1 LSSTWAT
8 RKWKDY
14 RKSQHL
20 ATSALSHIH
29 PQLVEQCISNLS
41 AKPHIIRLSG
51 WTQTSDRLA
60 MREIAYQ
67 LGQQTGNFFLSQKD
81 DVPLDDDDEH
91 NPFLEAS
98 PRSTSELP
106 TVSLPPSSQLPGLIS
121 LLPTL
126 SQSTL
131 VILDGFDLFA
141 LHPRQSL
148 LYCLLDT
155 VQSCRAGMQG
165 KGLAVIGIT
174 SRMDTIN
181 ILEKRVKS
189 RFSGRMI
196 RIAPPKRPRDWVK
209 FVKAVL
215 LADIECV
222 VKGSTD
228 KAVIEEWRSSW
239 ETAVQNFLTNKATL
253 DILDETFSITR
264 DIRMLSRLLV

>member
-1 LSSTWAT
+1 
-8 RKWKDY
+8 
-14 RKSQHL
+14 
-20 ATSALSHIH
+20 
-29 PQLVEQCISNLS
+29 
-41 AKPHIIRLSG
+41 
-51 WTQTSDRLA
+51 

-67 LGQQTGNFFLSQKD
+67 LGQQTGNCFLSQKD
-81 DVPLDDDDEH
+81 DVPEQDADSGDEH
-91 NPFLEAS
+91 NPFLEVS
-98 PRSTSELP
+98 PNSSLTP
-106 TVSLPPSSQLPGLIS
+106 FNVSLPPPSQLPGLIS

-126 SQSTL
+126 SQSTI

-155 VQSCRAGMQG
+155 VQSCRAGAQS
-165 KGLAVIGIT
+165 KGLAVIGMT

-196 RIAPPKRPRDWVK
+196 RTASPGRLQDWVDFLK
-209 FVKAVL
+209 TVL
-215 LADIECV
+215 LADIEDV

-228 KAVIEEWRSSW
+228 QDAIEEWRSLW
-239 ETAVQNFLTNKATL
+239 EVAVQNFLADKVAL